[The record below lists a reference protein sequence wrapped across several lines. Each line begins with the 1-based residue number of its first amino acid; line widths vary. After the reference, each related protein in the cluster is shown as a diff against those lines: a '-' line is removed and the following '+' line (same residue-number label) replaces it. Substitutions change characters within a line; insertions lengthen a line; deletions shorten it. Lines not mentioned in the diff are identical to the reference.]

1 MKYPG
6 NANKAYHAT
15 INYKNRGMSLEED
28 INLTNTYYLNC
39 NKAIIY
45 KKPTPITIA
54 KVEYNSKKERI
65 IKEAYFKIPSTT
77 DYNGIYKGKY
87 IDFEAKETKLK
98 YFPLINIHNHQIEHL
113 KKVDEHG
120 AIAFLIVRFS
130 TLNETY
136 YLDIKDLTYYLDN
149 VKKSFVS
156 YDYFKEHGYK
166 LEEKF
171 NPRLDYLKIIDN
183 ATFALDCKG
192 ISKKQRQEIGKDWLK
207 RFGLDSMENRLPHT
221 LSGGE
226 AQRVSLVR
234 TLIAEPKVAPLR
246 KKLTADLST
255 WQKELG
261 FTAILVTHDI
271 EEAKKLGDKIIV
283 MKAGKMIWEGKP
295 EDFSEELL

>member
-1 MKYPG
+1 MNYLEIQ
-6 NANKAYHAT
+6 NLHMDYENISIDFSAT
-15 INYKNRGMSLEED
+15 LE
-28 INLTNTYYLNC
+28 
-39 NKAIIY
+39 
-45 KKPTPITIA
+45 
-54 KVEYNSKKERI
+54 
-65 IKEAYFKIPSTT
+65 
-77 DYNGIYKGKY
+77 KGKTLV
-87 IDFEAKETKLK
+87 IVGHSGSGKSTILRMIAGLLPSGKNAKIHLDNKDITKLPPNK
-98 YFPLINIHNHQIEHL
+98 RDIGMVFQSPCLFEH
-113 KKVDEHG
+113 
-120 AIAFLIVRFS
+120 
-130 TLNETY
+130 
-136 YLDIKDLTYYLDN
+136 
-149 VKKSFVS
+149 
-156 YDYFKEHGYK
+156 
-166 LEEKF
+166 
-171 NPRLDYLKIIDN
+171 LKIIDN

-234 TLIAEPKVAPLR
+234 TLIAEPKVVLFDEPFSALDAPLR

-295 EDFSEELL
+295 EDFVEELL

>member
-1 MKYPG
+1 MNYLEIQ
-6 NANKAYHAT
+6 NLHMDYENISIDFSAT
-15 INYKNRGMSLEED
+15 LE
-28 INLTNTYYLNC
+28 
-39 NKAIIY
+39 
-45 KKPTPITIA
+45 
-54 KVEYNSKKERI
+54 
-65 IKEAYFKIPSTT
+65 
-77 DYNGIYKGKY
+77 KGKTLA
-87 IDFEAKETKLK
+87 IVGHSGSGKSTILRMIAGLLPSGKNAKIHLENKDITKLPPNK
-98 YFPLINIHNHQIEHL
+98 RDIGMVFQSPCLFEH
-113 KKVDEHG
+113 
-120 AIAFLIVRFS
+120 
-130 TLNETY
+130 
-136 YLDIKDLTYYLDN
+136 
-149 VKKSFVS
+149 
-156 YDYFKEHGYK
+156 
-166 LEEKF
+166 
-171 NPRLDYLKIIDN
+171 LKIIDN

-234 TLIAEPKVAPLR
+234 TLIAEPKVVLFDEPFSALDAPLR

-295 EDFSEELL
+295 EDFVEELL

>member
-1 MKYPG
+1 MNYLEIQ
-6 NANKAYHAT
+6 NLHMDYENISIDFSAT
-15 INYKNRGMSLEED
+15 LE
-28 INLTNTYYLNC
+28 
-39 NKAIIY
+39 
-45 KKPTPITIA
+45 
-54 KVEYNSKKERI
+54 
-65 IKEAYFKIPSTT
+65 
-77 DYNGIYKGKY
+77 KGKTLA
-87 IDFEAKETKLK
+87 IVGHSGSGKSTILRMIAGLLPSGKNAKIHLDNKDITKLPPNK
-98 YFPLINIHNHQIEHL
+98 RDIGMVFQSPCLFEH
-113 KKVDEHG
+113 
-120 AIAFLIVRFS
+120 
-130 TLNETY
+130 
-136 YLDIKDLTYYLDN
+136 
-149 VKKSFVS
+149 
-156 YDYFKEHGYK
+156 
-166 LEEKF
+166 
-171 NPRLDYLKIIDN
+171 LKIIDN

-234 TLIAEPKVAPLR
+234 TLIAEPKVVLFDEPFSALDAPLR

-283 MKAGKMIWEGKP
+283 MKAGKMIWEGLP

>member
-1 MKYPG
+1 MNYLEIE
-6 NANKAYHAT
+6 NLHMDYENISIDFSAT
-15 INYKNRGMSLEED
+15 LE
-28 INLTNTYYLNC
+28 
-39 NKAIIY
+39 
-45 KKPTPITIA
+45 
-54 KVEYNSKKERI
+54 
-65 IKEAYFKIPSTT
+65 
-77 DYNGIYKGKY
+77 KGKTLV
-87 IDFEAKETKLK
+87 IVGHSGSGKSTILRMIAGLLPSGKSAKIHLDNKDITKLPPNK
-98 YFPLINIHNHQIEHL
+98 RDIGMVFQSPCLFEH
-113 KKVDEHG
+113 
-120 AIAFLIVRFS
+120 
-130 TLNETY
+130 
-136 YLDIKDLTYYLDN
+136 
-149 VKKSFVS
+149 
-156 YDYFKEHGYK
+156 
-166 LEEKF
+166 
-171 NPRLDYLKIIDN
+171 LKIIDN

-234 TLIAEPKVAPLR
+234 TLIAEPKVVLFDEPFSALDAPLR

-295 EDFSEELL
+295 EEFVEELL